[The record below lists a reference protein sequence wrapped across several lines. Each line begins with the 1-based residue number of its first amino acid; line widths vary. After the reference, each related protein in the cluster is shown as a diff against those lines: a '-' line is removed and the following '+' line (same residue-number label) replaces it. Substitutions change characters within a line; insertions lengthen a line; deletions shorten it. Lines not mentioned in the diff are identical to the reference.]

1 MAHFVSCRHST
12 SGWAS
17 SSHSLSRGRR
27 APTELT
33 FHVAIR
39 TPSTL
44 WSAPKVGR
52 VASDADLVA
61 LPKAHLHLHLTGG
74 MRQATLVE
82 LADRSGVRLPD
93 RLVDDQPDDWRV
105 LGWARFQRL
114 YDIARAVLRTA
125 DDIVRLFTELAE
137 DERTAGSH
145 WLELQ
150 VTPTGYAARLG
161 DLVTAMDVFA
171 SAAASAEAAT
181 GVGIRLIVA
190 ANRTRPPWEAEML
203 ARLAVRHAAEGVVG
217 FGLSND
223 ERAAAA
229 DDFAK
234 AFRIARAGG
243 LVSTP
248 HAGELLGAE
257 SVARTVDVLAPA
269 RIGHGVRA
277 VESEDVL
284 RRLADAGIA
293 CEVCP
298 ASNVALGVF
307 SGHEAVPLRPLEDAG
322 VPVVLAADDPLLF
335 GAGLVDQYAAA
346 RDVHGYGRADLA
358 RLAGA
363 SITHSTMPAE
373 QQRQILR
380 DVDAWQAAEADDF
393 TGTTQVG
400 HT

>member
-33 FHVAIR
+33 FHVAIH

-52 VASDADLVA
+52 VASDADLVT

-74 MRQATLVE
+74 MRRATLLE
-82 LADRSGVRLPD
+82 LADRSGVHLPERLLDGQPRD
-93 RLVDDQPDDWRV
+93 RRPP
-105 LGWARFQRL
+105 GWAGVQRPH
-114 YDIARAVLRTA
+114 DIARPRLRTPA
-125 DDIVRLFTELAE
+125 DLVRLFTQLAE
-137 DERTAGSH
+137 DERAAGSR

-150 VTPTGYAARLG
+150 VRPPGYAARLG
-161 DLVTAMDVFA
+161 GLVTAMDVFTA
-171 SAAASAEAAT
+171 AAASAEAAT
-181 GVGIRLIVA
+181 GVGIRLVVA

-203 ARLAVRHAAEGVVG
+203 ARLPVPPAPDGVVG

-223 ERAAAA
+223 ERAAGV

-243 LVSTP
+243 LASVP
-248 HAGELLGAE
+248 HAGELLGAD

-277 VESEDVL
+277 AESIDVL

-307 SGHEAVPLRPLEDAG
+307 SGHEAVPLRPLEEAG

-335 GAGLVDQYAAA
+335 GAGLIDQYAAA
-346 RDVHGYGRADLA
+346 RDVHGYRRTDLA
-358 RLAGA
+358 RLARA
-363 SITHSTMPAE
+363 SVTHSTMTAE
-373 QQRQILR
+373 RQQQILR
-380 DVDAWQAAEADDF
+380 DVDAWEAAEADDF

>member
-1 MAHFVSCRHST
+1 MQPTAL
-12 SGWAS
+12 SGS
-17 SSHSLSRGRR
+17 GC
-27 APTELT
+27 PMT
-33 FHVAIR
+33 
-39 TPSTL
+39 
-44 WSAPKVGR
+44 SAPPDLTTSR
-52 VASDADLVA
+52 RRSASPA
-61 LPKAHLHLHLTGG
+61 P
-74 MRQATLVE
+74 
-82 LADRSGVRLPD
+82 
-93 RLVDDQPDDWRV
+93 
-105 LGWARFQRL
+105 
-114 YDIARAVLRTA
+114 
-125 DDIVRLFTELAE
+125 
-137 DERTAGSH
+137 
-145 WLELQ
+145 
-150 VTPTGYAARLG
+150 AAP
-161 DLVTAMDVFA
+161 
-171 SAAASAEAAT
+171 
-181 GVGIRLIVA
+181 GVG
-190 ANRTRPPWEAEML
+190 
-203 ARLAVRHAAEGVVG
+203 HAGGGVLG
-217 FGLSND
+217 FGLSKA
-223 ERAAAA
+223 ERAAGA

-243 LVSTP
+243 LVSMP

-277 VESEDVL
+277 VESGDVL

-358 RLAGA
+358 RLARA

>member
-1 MAHFVSCRHST
+1 M
-12 SGWAS
+12 
-17 SSHSLSRGRR
+17 
-27 APTELT
+27 
-33 FHVAIR
+33 
-39 TPSTL
+39 
-44 WSAPKVGR
+44 VGR
-52 VASDADLVA
+52 VVPDADLVA

-74 MRQATLVE
+74 MRQATLLE

-137 DERTAGSH
+137 DERTAGSR

-161 DLVTAMDVFA
+161 DLVTAMDVLA

-203 ARLAVRHAAEGVVG
+203 ARLAVRHAADGVVG

-223 ERAAAA
+223 ERAAGA
-229 DDFAK
+229 DGFAK

-243 LVSTP
+243 LVSMP

-277 VESEDVL
+277 VEDPEVL
-284 RRLADAGIA
+284 RRLGDAGIA
-293 CEVCP
+293 GEGWP
-298 ASNVALGVF
+298 AANVAPGGF
-307 SGHEAVPLRPLEDAG
+307 PCHQAG
-322 VPVVLAADDPLLF
+322 P
-335 GAGLVDQYAAA
+335 
-346 RDVHGYGRADLA
+346 RA
-358 RLAGA
+358 
-363 SITHSTMPAE
+363 PA
-373 QQRQILR
+373 
-380 DVDAWQAAEADDF
+380 
-393 TGTTQVG
+393 
-400 HT
+400 

>member
-44 WSAPKVGR
+44 WSAPRVGR

-74 MRQATLVE
+74 MRRATLLE
-82 LADRSGVRLPD
+82 LADRSGVHLPE

-125 DDIVRLFTELAE
+125 DDIMRLFTELAE
-137 DERTAGSH
+137 DERAAGSR

-161 DLVTAMDVFA
+161 DLVTAMDVFT
-171 SAAASAEAAT
+171 SAAAAAEAVT
-181 GVGIRLIVA
+181 GVGVRLIVA

-203 ARLAVRHAAEGVVG
+203 ARLAVRHAPHGVVG

-223 ERAAAA
+223 ERAGRPE
-229 DDFAK
+229 DFEK

-243 LVSTP
+243 LTSVP
-248 HAGELLGAE
+248 HAG
-257 SVARTVDVLAPA
+257 R
-269 RIGHGVRA
+269 
-277 VESEDVL
+277 
-284 RRLADAGIA
+284 
-293 CEVCP
+293 
-298 ASNVALGVF
+298 
-307 SGHEAVPLRPLEDAG
+307 
-322 VPVVLAADDPLLF
+322 
-335 GAGLVDQYAAA
+335 AA
-346 RDVHGYGRADLA
+346 RRGVGCAHGRRTRPDPHRSRSSRG
-358 RLAGA
+358 GG
-363 SITHSTMPAE
+363 P
-373 QQRQILR
+373 
-380 DVDAWQAAEADDF
+380 
-393 TGTTQVG
+393 
-400 HT
+400 